1 MNILSVTK
9 LKEMTPFKLKVNG
22 GHRENDFTALH
33 GLRNFTDHFSQP
45 SVSCDY
51 LCPLVIPTVISD
63 TSSSDRNED
72 IRLLIDLTPRFIA
85 YFEVTV
91 IRQAHDCMSPEN
103 AHHDFCHECISIGLS
118 TRSFCP
124 QGKMPGW
131 DFASYGYHSDNG
143 CMYHRTGIPPQYV
156 RPTYGP
162 GDIVGCGLE
171 YKSRRIF
178 FTKNGKFLGYEFGKI
193 GRDVVESGLYPTVG
207 VDSECPIFVNFG
219 GQPFTFDLKDI
230 NV

>member
-1 MNILSVTK
+1 MFFETFFVCQRLAELSQRSQG
-9 LKEMTPFKLKVNG
+9 PPN
-22 GHRENDFTALH
+22 TA
-33 GLRNFTDHFSQP
+33 QP
-45 SVSCDY
+45 LSAE
-51 LCPLVIPTVISD
+51 
-63 TSSSDRNED
+63 SSS
-72 IRLLIDLTPRFIA
+72 
-85 YFEVTV
+85 Y
-91 IRQAHDCMSPEN
+91 S
-103 AHHDFCHECISIGLS
+103 
-118 TRSFCP
+118 
-124 QGKMPGW
+124 
-131 DFASYGYHSDNG
+131 YHSDNG
-143 CMYHRTGIPPQYV
+143 GMHHGTGIPPQHV
-156 RPTYGP
+156 RLTYGP